1 MAIKAHGVKWDGITD
16 AGIPTFMK
24 TPLIEMGSPSIE
36 EEKIAELR
44 EKGVKAA
51 VFGLPFD
58 GTTTSRVGSSLG
70 PRAVRHA
77 SCYFGP
83 YYHDYGVY
91 FAEKL
96 NLCDCGDSYIEVG
109 DVNRTMQYGADFAAS
124 ILKAG
129 AMPIIIGGEHTVSL
143 AGAMAIDRV
152 LQGKYGL
159 IHLDC
164 HLDADPDTN
173 RLVYHGSQVAA
184 ISRLESFAAEN
195 MVLIGMR
202 GTVNDKEYWDF
213 VENEGMTC
221 FGMRQIL
228 ELGLNNVINQALE
241 IATRETEGFYLSIDM
256 DVLESAYVPG
266 AEAFT
271 PFGLTVRELWSVLPK
286 LGSNEKLK
294 GFDVV
299 EVSPHYDQS
308 ELTAMTAAGIIV
320 ELLAAR
326 AANVT
331 I

>member
-1 MAIKAHGVKWDGITD
+1 
-16 AGIPTFMK
+16 
-24 TPLIEMGSPSIE
+24 
-36 EEKIAELR
+36 
-44 EKGVKAA
+44 
-51 VFGLPFD
+51 
-58 GTTTSRVGSSLG
+58 
-70 PRAVRHA
+70 
-77 SCYFGP
+77 
-83 YYHDYGVY
+83 
-91 FAEKL
+91 
-96 NLCDCGDSYIEVG
+96 
-109 DVNRTMQYGADFAAS
+109 MQYGADFAAS
-124 ILKAG
+124 ILQAG

-143 AGAMAIDRV
+143 AGAMGIDRI

-164 HLDADPDTN
+164 HLDADPDPD

-213 VENEGMTC
+213 VESAGMTC

-228 ELGLNNVINQALE
+228 ELGLNNVVNQALE

-326 AANVT
+326 ASNVT

>member
-1 MAIKAHGVKWDGITD
+1 MGISEHGVKWGGITE

-24 TPLIEMGSPSIE
+24 APLFEMGSPSIE
-36 EEKIAELR
+36 EEKIEELR

-70 PRAVRHA
+70 PRAIRQA
-77 SCYFGP
+77 SSFFGP

-96 NLCDCGDSYIEVG
+96 NLHDCGDSYIEVG
-109 DVNRTMQYGADFAAS
+109 DVNRTMQYGADFTS
-124 ILKAG
+124 TILKAG

-143 AGAMAIDRV
+143 SGAMGIDRV
-152 LQGKYGL
+152 LKGKCGL

-164 HLDADPDTN
+164 HLDADPDTS

-184 ISRLESFAAEN
+184 ISRLDSFPAQN

-202 GTVNDKEYWDF
+202 GTVNDKAYWDF
-213 VENEGMTC
+213 VEKEGMTC

-228 ELGLNNVINQALE
+228 ELGLMNVINKALE
-241 IATRETEGFYLSIDM
+241 IAARDTEGFYLSIDM

-271 PFGLTVRELWSVLPK
+271 PFGLTVRELWSILPQ

-299 EVSPHYDQS
+299 EVSPRYDQS

-326 AANVT
+326 AST
-331 I
+331 RTK